1 MKSAFPPFEELEHVA
16 DVALRAYGRDW
27 GELLVNAA
35 VGMFSLIA
43 HADDAPLSSEH
54 HISLAAQDCETLLV
68 DWLGELLYLHEM
80 EGEVYV
86 EFEMLTTSPTSL
98 RTIARGT
105 DQWSPVTA
113 IKAVT
118 FNDLQISSTDSGL
131 AVTIV
136 FDT

>member
-1 MKSAFPPFEELEHVA
+1 MTSALPPFEELEHVA
-16 DVALRAYGRDW
+16 DVALRVLGRDW

-35 VGMFSLIA
+35 VGMFNLIA
-43 HADDAPLSSEH
+43 HADGAPLSSEH
-54 HISLAAQDCETLLV
+54 HISLTAEDSETLLV
-68 DWLGELLYLHEM
+68 DWLSELLYLHEM
-80 EGEVYV
+80 EGEVYF
-86 EFEMLTTSPTSL
+86 EFEMITTSPTSL
-98 RTIARGT
+98 RAIARGT
-105 DQWSPVTA
+105 DQWSPGTV